1 MFNCLGKCFKSK
13 QKVVPE
19 SNEIKKKERKV
30 IKEKEVDISSTF
42 MYLKD
47 NMKIS
52 NIMQNID
59 FDKYS
64 HKDFNIVQSNDP
76 KVNDNS
82 NLPEDSLFK
91 KNAEVIKNIPLVEY
105 KGKFRYFIFV
115 IKMLILRRK
124 FL

>member
-1 MFNCLGKCFKSK
+1 MFDCIGKCFKSK
-13 QKVVPE
+13 QKVNPE
-19 SNEIKKKERKV
+19 PNEIKKKERKV

-42 MYLKD
+42 MFLKD

-64 HKDFNIVQSNDP
+64 QKDVNVVLSNDQ

-82 NLPEDSLFK
+82 NLPEDFLLK
-91 KNAEVIKNIPLVEY
+91 KNIEVSKNVPLVEY
-105 KGKFRYFIFV
+105 KGKFRYFNSL
-115 IKMLILRRK
+115 IKMLVLCRK

>member
-91 KNAEVIKNIPLVEY
+91 KRNLLV
-105 KGKFRYFIFV
+105 
-115 IKMLILRRK
+115 
-124 FL
+124 